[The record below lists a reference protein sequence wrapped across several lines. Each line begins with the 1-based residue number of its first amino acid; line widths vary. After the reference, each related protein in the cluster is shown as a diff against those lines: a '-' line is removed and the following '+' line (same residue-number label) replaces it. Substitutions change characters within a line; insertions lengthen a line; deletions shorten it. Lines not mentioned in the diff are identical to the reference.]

1 MIFIKSLLVLILTAL
16 SQKAPAQTC
25 NLVINVPNIK
35 NTKGNI
41 QVKIYNSEKSF
52 PKADEQYREAVF
64 KIDTIPG
71 TYMIK
76 SLPKGLY
83 AIAILHDENSD
94 KICNKNIFG
103 IPKEGYGFSKNFKPV
118 LSAPVFKDCEIFLA
132 GDTSIGIR
140 LIY

>member
-1 MIFIKSLLVLILTAL
+1 MNLIKSLLVLILAAQ

-25 NLVINVPNIK
+25 SLLITVPNIK
-35 NTKGNI
+35 NIEGNI
-41 QVKIYNSEKSF
+41 QVKIYNREKSF
-52 PKADEQYREAVF
+52 PKADEQYKEAVF

-71 TYMIK
+71 NYMIK
-76 SLPKGLY
+76 NLPKGLY

-103 IPKEGYGFSKNFKPV
+103 IPKEGYGFSRNFRPV
-118 LSAPVFKDCEIFLA
+118 FAAPVFKDCEIFL
-132 GDTSIGIR
+132 GSDTSIEIR